1 VKDASEVE
9 ETGDFE
15 GAGDDEDMGDYEGA
29 GDDEEELGDYEGGGG
44 EQSSENG
51 SMVSDEG
58 SGEDSGSG
66 GGAATGKAERAG
78 GFVPPP
84 PLYPDAA
91 EDASKFAPRVS
102 REMQFDL
109 GNLAVLDPTADFP
122 PDEGAAARAARVLE
136 RATACAQAFFAR
148 LEAQPD
154 VPGSPDAV
162 TGERCVKLP
171 LGVELI
177 PAAVPRKAPH
187 RESKWKRFA
196 REQGIA
202 KKKTRGGRV
211 FDEASKEWVSRAK
224 VQAMERQRRNRK
236 GPALQEYNADG
247 SLTDLA
253 SKKTKHRERYRN
265 SKKRGAVRDA
275 RCRARPRPA
284 APGVRERRGAEGA
297 RAARDRYGKAPESRK
312 KVKRQSM
319 RRSKSG
325 R

>member
-1 VKDASEVE
+1 MR
-9 ETGDFE
+9 
-15 GAGDDEDMGDYEGA
+15 GAVRTA
-29 GDDEEELGDYEGGGG
+29 
-44 EQSSENG
+44 
-51 SMVSDEG
+51 VR
-58 SGEDSGSG
+58 G

-177 PAAVPRKAPH
+177 PAA
-187 RESKWKRFA
+187 
-196 REQGIA
+196 
-202 KKKTRGGRV
+202 
-211 FDEASKEWVSRAK
+211 
-224 VQAMERQRRNRK
+224 
-236 GPALQEYNADG
+236 GPAQG
-247 SLTDLA
+247 
-253 SKKTKHRERYRN
+253 
-265 SKKRGAVRDA
+265 
-275 RCRARPRPA
+275 A
-284 APGVRERRGAEGA
+284 APGEQVEALCA
-297 RAARDRYGKAPESRK
+297 RAGHREEEDRAGGVCSTRRAR
-312 KVKRQSM
+312 
-319 RRSKSG
+319 SG
-325 R
+325 